1 MGGATN
7 LMSYL
12 IHISSPKRR
21 SKARRVP
28 LKGFTNAREI
38 EMDVAFVVFAGSII
52 AVGAVL
58 SVLVDWLE
66 PNRNLALA
74 LRVLLFLSGVVAI
87 MTKLPA

>member
-1 MGGATN
+1 
-7 LMSYL
+7 MSYL
-12 IHISSPKRR
+12 IQISSPKRR
-21 SKARRVP
+21 SKARRTS
-28 LKGFTNAREI
+28 LKGLYERERMV
-38 EMDVAFVVFAGSII
+38 MDVAFVVFAGSVI

>member
-1 MGGATN
+1 
-7 LMSYL
+7 MSYL
-12 IHISSPKRR
+12 IQISSPKRR

-28 LKGFTNAREI
+28 LNGFTNAGELV
-38 EMDVAFVVFAGSII
+38 MDVAFAVFAGSII
-52 AVGAVL
+52 AVGSVL

-74 LRVLLFLSGVVAI
+74 LRVLLFPSGVVAI

>member
-1 MGGATN
+1 
-7 LMSYL
+7 MSYL
-12 IHISSPKRR
+12 IQISSPKRR
-21 SKARRVP
+21 SKAPRVP
-28 LKGFTNAREI
+28 LNGFTNAGELV
-38 EMDVAFVVFAGSII
+38 MDVAFVVFAGSII
-52 AVGAVL
+52 AVGGVL

>member
-1 MGGATN
+1 
-7 LMSYL
+7 MSYL
-12 IHISSPKRR
+12 TQISSPKRR

-28 LKGFTNAREI
+28 LNGFTNAGELL
-38 EMDVAFVVFAGSII
+38 MDVAFVGFAGTII
-52 AVGAVL
+52 AVGGVL